1 LRVATLDP
9 LSSAVFALRNPNVEE
24 ATLIARKRMELGR
37 GFRVY
42 TGVEIS
48 LVVQSAELIRSD
60 IPRKL

>member
-1 LRVATLDP
+1 MD
-9 LSSAVFALRNPNVEE
+9 
-24 ATLIARKRMELGR
+24 RKRMELGR

-48 LVVQSAELIRSD
+48 PVVQTVALYRSD